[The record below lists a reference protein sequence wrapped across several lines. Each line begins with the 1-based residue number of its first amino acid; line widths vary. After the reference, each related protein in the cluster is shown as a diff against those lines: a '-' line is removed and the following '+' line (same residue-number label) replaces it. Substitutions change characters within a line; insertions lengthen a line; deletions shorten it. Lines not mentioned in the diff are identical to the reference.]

1 VKNIN
6 LIAWQSI
13 PNTTYSMVKITV
25 PGYTMQ
31 NYSRLSQVSSDQ
43 LSQLGNPTA
52 YINCWY
58 LPFFPEAW
66 LTRSFNM

>member
-31 NYSRLSQVSSDQ
+31 NDIFPVISSFIR
-43 LSQLGNPTA
+43 STVT
-52 YINCWY
+52 
-58 LPFFPEAW
+58 
-66 LTRSFNM
+66 TRQPNSVY